1 MPKQE
6 NCRILQHQ
14 QIASTVFKLTLS
26 SPNLCQE
33 AKPGQFVNIRVSSK
47 YDPLLRRPL
56 SLHRIIK
63 KDNAFQLLYE
73 VVGKGT
79 AILSQTKPGDD
90 LDILGP
96 LGSGFSL
103 PSEKQ
108 TIILV
113 GGGMG
118 VAPLVNLAEKIKD
131 QRPKTKDQI
140 IAFIGAGTKAK
151 LYCEKD
157 FKQIA
162 DKVLISTDDGSHG
175 EKGFVS
181 DLLYSRLTIHDS
193 RPASIYACGPYAMLE
208 AISNIAR
215 KNKIPCQVSMEAKMA
230 CGIGTCMGCV
240 IKTKNGYKKVCDDGP
255 VFDAAEIIWD

>member
-6 NCRILQHQ
+6 NCHVLQHK
-14 QIASTVFKLTLS
+14 QIAPGVYKLTLS
-26 SPNLCQE
+26 SPNICQE
-33 AKPGQFVNIRVSSK
+33 AKPGQFVNVRISHK
-47 YDPLLRRPL
+47 YEPLLRRPL
-56 SLHRIIK
+56 SIHRIIK

-79 AILSQTKPGDD
+79 AILAQTKPGDE

-96 LGSGFSL
+96 LGNGFTL
-103 PSEKQ
+103 PSDRH

-118 VAPLVNLAEKIKD
+118 IAPLLCLAEKIKD
-131 QRPKTKDQI
+131 QMI
-140 IAFIGAGTKAK
+140 VFLGASTKAK

-157 FKQIA
+157 FRQFA
-162 DKVLISTDDGSHG
+162 DNVIISTDDGSYG
-175 EKGFVS
+175 GKGVVS
-181 DLLYSRLTIHDS
+181 DSLISRITDYALRTTI
-193 RPASIYACGPYAMLE
+193 IYACGPQAMLE
-208 AISNIAR
+208 AVASIAR

-240 IKTKNGYKKVCDDGP
+240 INTKNGYKKVCDDGP
-255 VFDAAEIIWD
+255 VFDAEEILF